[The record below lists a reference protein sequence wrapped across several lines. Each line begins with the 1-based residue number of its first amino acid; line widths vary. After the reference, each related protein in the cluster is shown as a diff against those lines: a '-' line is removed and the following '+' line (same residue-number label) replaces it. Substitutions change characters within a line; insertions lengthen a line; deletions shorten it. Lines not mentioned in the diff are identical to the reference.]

1 MIGSLYNER
10 RSWLHAVPAGAKL
23 LALTLCVSLLFW
35 ASTIEVLLVIT
46 LACVLCL
53 ASLGRT
59 AWDARRPVF
68 AALIAGGL
76 IAGFHFWLGQ
86 PAIGLASALRLL
98 GACCL
103 GASLTLTTRFQ
114 DLLAVFEWLFQPL
127 KSLGVDTERLLLMF
141 ALMMRFTEHF
151 FVQWQRL
158 DDAYRVRC
166 GKSGGIRILGPLC
179 IQMLTASQRVAD
191 ALEVRLGRPGE

>member
-1 MIGSLYNER
+1 LWPLSIM
-10 RSWLHAVPAGAKL
+10 
-23 LALTLCVSLLFW
+23 TLV
-35 ASTIEVLLVIT
+35 
-46 LACVLCL
+46 CVLCL

-59 AWDARRPVF
+59 ALNARRPVL
-68 AALIAGGL
+68 AALVAGGL
-76 IAGFHFWLGQ
+76 IVGFHLWLGQ
-86 PAIGLASALRLL
+86 PAIGVTSALRFLA
-98 GACCL
+98 ACCL

-114 DLLAVFEWLFQPL
+114 DLLAVFEWLFRPL
-127 KSLGVDTERLLLMF
+127 KSLGVDTGRLLLMF

-158 DDAYRVRC
+158 DDAYRLRC

-191 ALEVRLGRPGE
+191 ALEVRLGRRGE

>member
-1 MIGSLYNER
+1 LIGSLYSER
-10 RSWLHAVPAGAKL
+10 RSWLHAVPAGVKL
-23 LALTLCVSLLFW
+23 FALTLLVSLLFW
-35 ASTIEVLLVIT
+35 TATVAALAGIT

-59 AWDARRPVF
+59 AWDARRPVL
-68 AALIAGGL
+68 AALVAGGL

-86 PAIGLASALRLL
+86 PAIGLTSALRLL

-114 DLLAVFEWLFQPL
+114 DLLAVFEWLFRPL

-158 DDAYRVRC
+158 DDAHRLRC
-166 GKSGGIRILGPLC
+166 GKPGGIRILGPLC

-191 ALEVRLGRPGE
+191 ALEVRLGRRGD

>member
-10 RSWLHAVPAGAKL
+10 RSWLHRLPAGGKL
-23 LALTLCVSLLFW
+23 LALSVLVSGLFW
-35 ASTIEVLLVIT
+35 TSAIGALALMAS
-46 LACVLCL
+46 ACVLCL

-59 AWDARRPVF
+59 AWDARRPVL
-68 AALIAGGL
+68 AALVAGGL

-98 GACCL
+98 AACCL
-103 GASLTLTTRFQ
+103 GACLTLTTRFQ
-114 DLLAVFEWLFQPL
+114 DLLAVFEWIFRPL
-127 KSLGVDTERLLLMF
+127 KSLGVDTDRLLLMF

-158 DDAYRVRC
+158 DDAYRLRC
-166 GKSGGIRILGPLC
+166 GKPGGIHILGPLC
-179 IQMLTASQRVAD
+179 IQMLTASRRVAD
-191 ALEVRLGRPGE
+191 ALEVRLGRRGG